1 MDQDLANLRERLEG
15 IADELADLGL
25 ARLRDAV
32 AAGAER
38 PPAEEKLIT
47 RARRSIDKAVSL
59 LASAEDAASEASDT

>member
-1 MDQDLANLRERLEG
+1 MDQELANLRERLEG

-38 PPAEEKLIT
+38 PPTEEKLVT

-59 LASAEDAASEASDT
+59 LASAEDAASEARGT